1 MTPTQEAVQ
10 ERLAVLE
17 RRFLE
22 SAEEIRGLRERL
34 VEETKAELSEIKDQ
48 WLGVHTKWWAITLSG
63 VLVFFVLCYA
73 FYTQLGWVADQRRL
87 PTGSDW
93 LLRHLPVVNTL
104 PVLSWGWLGLH
115 LVLGAAAI
123 AYYPRRIP
131 FLMFLLGVYI
141 FIRTLFVFL
150 SPIGPPVG
158 MMDMR
163 KLDFVFSRIMGT
175 WTFNNEFVFSGH
187 TGIPFLFFLFFETR
201 VLKTICL
208 AGSLAMGVCVLLSR
222 NHYTV
227 DVLGAYLVSYSIFK
241 LSEHLFYRYI
251 RPLFLTRPSSD
262 RY

>member
-1 MTPTQEAVQ
+1 MTPTQEAVH
-10 ERLAVLE
+10 ERLEVLE

-22 SAEEIRGLRERL
+22 SAEEVRTLRSRL
-34 VEETKAELSEIKDQ
+34 VYETKAELSEIKDQ
-48 WLGVHTKWWAITLSG
+48 WHGVHTKWWAITFSG

-87 PTGSDW
+87 PMGSDW
-93 LLRHLPVVNTL
+93 LLKHLPLVNTL

-115 LVLGAAAI
+115 LVLGGAAI

-150 SPIGPPVG
+150 SPIGAPAD

-163 KLDFVFSRIMGT
+163 KLDFLFSRIMGT

-187 TGIPFLFFLFFETR
+187 TGIPFLFYLFFETR
-201 VLKTICL
+201 GLKALCL
-208 AGSLAMGVCVLLSR
+208 AGSLTMGVCVLLSR

-241 LSEHLFYRYI
+241 LSETLFYRYI
-251 RPLFLTRPSSD
+251 RPLFLTRPSPD